1 MTTQKKYDAIIVGAG
16 LAGIACALRLNKK
29 GLRVLVLEK
38 NDKPGGKLS
47 ELHSQ
52 GFRWDQGPS
61 LLTEPENINEL
72 FELYGKNPSDYF
84 KFVKHSESCRY
95 FFNDNSRITLSSNLQ
110 NTKEEITEAIS
121 ADEAENYESYIS
133 NSKKNY
139 ESLGALFLNDS
150 IPSLLKFF
158 HPKFIKNYPFLLSR
172 TMFRSL
178 NSHNASK
185 FESDKMQLI
194 FNRFGT
200 YNGSNPYQMSGLYS
214 MIPNLELND
223 GTYFPKNG
231 MRSIIDGLYK
241 LALEENIE
249 FSFEVEVEVERELS
263 EYTYRIDDNISGSS
277 KLVICAIDPI
287 SFYDYVLKDA
297 PLSIKHKKEERS
309 TSGLVFYWGID
320 TKIPELGLHN
330 ILFSKDYEGEFNTI
344 FKEQKNSLEPT
355 IYIHISSLLNPNDAT
370 ENGQNLFVMIN
381 TSSIDTTD
389 DVYMEKMKQYIID
402 KIREQF
408 KIDIRNHIVT
418 ENYWDKAS
426 IESLTGSYQGALYGA
441 ASNKFDSALKRHP
454 NMIKK
459 YDNLYFCG
467 GAVHPGGG
475 IPLVLRS
482 AKIVANLIT

>member
-1 MTTQKKYDAIIVGAG
+1 MGAG
-16 LAGIACALRLNKK
+16 LAGLACALRLNKK

-38 NDKPGGKLS
+38 NDKPGGKIS
-47 ELHSQ
+47 ELHSK

-72 FELYGKNPSDYF
+72 FELYGKNPNHYF
-84 KFVKHSESCRY
+84 ESVKHSESCRY
-95 FFNDNSRITLSSNLQ
+95 FFNDTSRITLSSNLK
-110 NTKEEITEAIS
+110 NTKKEIKEAIS
-121 ADEAENYESYIS
+121 ADEAENYEGYIS

-139 ESLGALFLNDS
+139 DSIGELFLNDS
-150 IPSLLKFF
+150 IPSFLNFL
-158 HPKFIKNYPFLLSR
+158 HPKFVKHYPFLLSR

-178 NSHNASK
+178 NSHNKSK
-185 FESDKMQLI
+185 FESEKMQLI

-241 LALEENIE
+241 LALEQNIE
-249 FSFEVEVEVERELS
+249 FSFEVVVEVKKELS
-263 EYTYRIDDNISGSS
+263 GYTYRTDDISGSC

-287 SFYDYVLKDA
+287 SFYDYVLKDV
-297 PLSIKHKKEERS
+297 PLSRKYKRQERS

-330 ILFSKDYEGEFNTI
+330 ILFSKDYEGEFKTI

-355 IYIHISSLLNPNDAT
+355 IYIHISSLLNPNDAPI
-370 ENGQNLFVMIN
+370 NGQNLFVMIN
-381 TSSIDTTD
+381 TPSKHVVD
-389 DVYMEKMKQYIID
+389 DFYIEKMKQYVINRIL
-402 KIREQF
+402 EQLNV
-408 KIDIRNHIVT
+408 DIRDNIVT
-418 ENYWDKAS
+418 ENYWDNAS
-426 IESLTGSYQGALYGA
+426 IESITGSYQGSLYGA

-454 NMIKK
+454 NTINK

-482 AKIVANLIT
+482 AKIVANLIP

>member
-1 MTTQKKYDAIIVGAG
+1 
-16 LAGIACALRLNKK
+16 
-29 GLRVLVLEK
+29 
-38 NDKPGGKLS
+38 
-47 ELHSQ
+47 
-52 GFRWDQGPS
+52 
-61 LLTEPENINEL
+61 
-72 FELYGKNPSDYF
+72 
-84 KFVKHSESCRY
+84 
-95 FFNDNSRITLSSNLQ
+95 
-110 NTKEEITEAIS
+110 
-121 ADEAENYESYIS
+121 
-133 NSKKNY
+133 
-139 ESLGALFLNDS
+139 
-150 IPSLLKFF
+150 
-158 HPKFIKNYPFLLSR
+158 
-172 TMFRSL
+172 
-178 NSHNASK
+178 
-185 FESDKMQLI
+185 
-194 FNRFGT
+194 
-200 YNGSNPYQMSGLYS
+200 MSGLYS

-277 KLVICAIDPI
+277 KLVIYVIDPI

-355 IYIHISSLLNPNDAT
+355 VYIHISSLLNPNDAT

-454 NMIKK
+454 NTIKK